1 MESNNEPAVKMG
13 SAATESAS
21 VPASRQKNCSACVQ
35 AKRRC
40 DRRTPICS
48 RCLQKTLPCVYAK
61 SRSTYRPGKNARE
74 PTPLLEALPLQS
86 PAYSPLN
93 IPGFSFDTEYPESMS
108 SRFLPD
114 VTVESTPRSHNGGT
128 PYSITAMSS
137 FLDFIG
143 NSTLSSSDQWLVC
156 NEDEHLPE
164 RPTTP
169 ADEELLADLS
179 KMIAC
184 NRIDSWQVHDP
195 KTPLYYILNRVK
207 GFTTEMAEKNTT
219 PFIHRYLYHEYKPRC
234 IMSCFTTC
242 VLYANS
248 TPNNTAMVMKALSDS
263 ARELVDSEA
272 YCVVPTPIEKL
283 ARSQSLFLYQIIR
296 LFDGDITLRAQGEK
310 DIGLLKTWLGELC
323 RIRDNLG
330 DLALLERALVKDQ
343 SPAGWENWVFA
354 ECVRRTI
361 IMAYAV
367 IGLYELL
374 KDQRYTDPDNPW
386 AYVHRWTLGRSLWE
400 AGSPTEFQR
409 AWRESSHFIIASFS
423 FGSFVENGKG
433 EDVDEFAEIF
443 LNVYMGGD
451 ATREFMDRRK

>member
-1 MESNNEPAVKMG
+1 MKSSIEPAVKMG
-13 SAATESAS
+13 STATESAGI
-21 VPASRQKNCSACVQ
+21 PTSRQKNCNACVQ

-40 DRRTPICS
+40 DRRTPVCS
-48 RCLQKTLPCVYAK
+48 RCVQKTLPCVYTK
-61 SRSTYRPGKNARE
+61 SRPTHRLGENTRE
-74 PTPLLEALPLQS
+74 PTPLPEALPLQS

-93 IPGFSFDTEYPESMS
+93 IPGVSFDMDYTENMS
-108 SRFLPD
+108 SGFLPD
-114 VTVESTPRSHNGGT
+114 VAIESTPESHNSDV
-128 PYSITAMSS
+128 PYGNTAMGS

-143 NSTLSSSDQWLVC
+143 YNAFSSSDQWLVR

-164 RPTTP
+164 RPPTP
-169 ADEELLADLS
+169 ADEELLAVQS
-179 KMIAC
+179 NMAAC
-184 NRIDSWQVHDP
+184 SQLDSWHVYDP
-195 KTPLYYILNRVK
+195 KSPLYYILNRVK
-207 GFTTEMAEKNTT
+207 RFTTEMAEKNTT
-219 PFIHRYLYHEYKPRC
+219 PFIHRYLYHEHKPRC

-242 VLYANS
+242 VLYANR

-272 YCVVPTPIEKL
+272 YRVVPTPIEKL
-283 ARSQSLFLYQIIR
+283 ARSQTLFLYQIIR

-330 DLALLERALVKDQ
+330 DLALLEGALVKDQ
-343 SPAGWENWVFA
+343 SPAEWENWIFA

-374 KDQRYTDPDNPW
+374 KDQRYTDPDDPW

-409 AWRESSHFIIASFS
+409 AWRENSHFIIASFLL
-423 FGSFVENGKG
+423 GGFVENGKG
-433 EDVDEFAEIF
+433 EDVDEFTEIF

-451 ATREFMDRRK
+451 ATKEFIDRRK